1 MIYTSSFRNVA
12 ITQDEKYLISGSWDK
27 TILVWNVIKRE
38 KFIKFGYKI
47 IEYALMDEAYSAE

>member
-47 IEYALMDEAYSAE
+47 IEYALMDEAYSGE